1 MIWRKFQEANTKVAE
16 AISKKAAKDRNMDL
30 AHDMPEFWVYKAPG
44 GEGKGVVVSCWEP
57 SFRERLSVLL
67 FGRVWLTF
75 YGEHQPPAGIDAVR
89 NIFNHTSG
97 GKKK

>member
-1 MIWRKFQEANTKVAE
+1 MIWRRFEEANIKVGE
-16 AISKKAAKDRNMDL
+16 GITQKAAKDRNMDL

-57 SFRERLSVLL
+57 SFRERLSVLF

-75 YGEHQPPAGIDAVR
+75 YGDHQPPAGIDAIR
-89 NIFNHTSG
+89 NIFNHNNG
-97 GKKK
+97 GKIK